1 MQQPQSKADALSAV
15 PVPMPGIRGTVSDK
29 GLVRISHPATL
40 KPWLARLLPASVT
53 LPMRTLELD
62 AMGTFVW
69 NHIDGTATVDDL
81 AHQVAEHYSCLPAEA
96 QQAVAMFIRQ
106 LGQRG
111 ILGLR

>member
-15 PVPMPGIRGTVSDK
+15 PVPMPGIRAAVSDQ

-40 KPWLARLLPASVT
+40 KPWLARLLPASVA

-69 NHIDGTATVDDL
+69 NLIDGTATVDDL
-81 AHQVAEHYSCLPAEA
+81 ARQVAQHYACLPAEA